1 MTRWMPFVLLLPFL
15 TAACGD
21 SPTSPD
27 DTATTTAAVSPT
39 VFEGTLDQNG
49 SKFYSFTISQ
59 SGSITANL
67 ASLTLVGRREAL
79 AVPVRLGV
87 GVPKGEG
94 CAVTQFV
101 DTSPALVTQL
111 TMTLGTG
118 IYCIDISDIGALPGA
133 AAFSIRFVH
142 S

>member
-1 MTRWMPFVLLLPFL
+1 MTRWMPFVLLLAFL
-15 TAACGD
+15 TVACGD
-21 SPTSPD
+21 NPTSPD

-39 VFEGTLDQNG
+39 VFEGTLDQNA
-49 SKFYSFTISQ
+49 SNFYSFTVSQ
-59 SGSITANL
+59 SGSITAYL
-67 ASLTLVGRREAL
+67 ASLTLVGHREAL
-79 AVPVRLGV
+79 VFPVRLGV

-94 CAVTQFV
+94 CAVTVSV

-111 TMTLGTG
+111 TTTLGAG
-118 IYCIDISDIGALPGA
+118 IYCINISDIGALPGA

>member
-1 MTRWMPFVLLLPFL
+1 MPLVLLLPFL

-21 SPTSPD
+21 NPTSPD
-27 DTATTTAAVSPT
+27 DTTTTTAAVSPT

-59 SGSITANL
+59 SGSITAYL
-67 ASLTLVGRREAL
+67 ASLSLVGHREAL

-87 GVPKGEG
+87 GIPRGEG
-94 CAVTQFV
+94 CEVTQFV
-101 DTSPALVTQL
+101 DTSPALVAQF

-133 AAFSIRFVH
+133 AVFSIRFVH

>member
-1 MTRWMPFVLLLPFL
+1 LVLLMLLF

-27 DTATTTAAVSPT
+27 DAATTAATVSPT
-39 VFEGTLDQNG
+39 VFEGTLELNA
-49 SKFYSFTISQ
+49 SKFYSFTVSQ
-59 SGSITANL
+59 SGSVRAYL
-67 ASLTLVGRREAL
+67 ASLTPVGRREAL

-94 CAVTQFV
+94 CAVTQSV
-101 DTSPALVTQL
+101 ETPPSLVTQL
-111 TMTLGTG
+111 SMTLGSG
-118 IYCIDISDIGALPGA
+118 IYCVNISDIGALPGA
-133 AAFSIRFVH
+133 VAFTIRFLH